1 MKSVKNKQSGASP
14 FFGSLKVCL
23 AACMMLLMTQTAQA
37 ESFNFNMRDGD
48 ISTLVDTVSKVTG
61 KNFVLDGNLNLG
73 EQKITV
79 ISNNLVDTNDI
90 YDMFLSVLQVH
101 GLSAVEAGKITKVIP
116 SNKSKYQSTPFFSG
130 EALET
135 ELAKLKSDELIT
147 ATVKVKHIP
156 VAQLVPI
163 LRPMISPVGHL
174 QGYTPSNSLLVSDSA
189 SNVMKVAEIAKSLDQ
204 PEKNDMEL
212 VAIEYALAADV
223 AAVIQGLNEGSQKA
237 EYLRF
242 KLSVDERTNS
252 LLIQGSDS
260 TREHLK
266 EIIRGLDQ
274 EREEPTEESEASES
288 EM

>member
-14 FFGSLKVCL
+14 FFGSLRVCL

-79 ISNNLVDTNDI
+79 ISNNLVDTDDL
-90 YDMFLSVLQVH
+90 YDMFLSVMSVH
-101 GLSAVEAGKITKVIP
+101 GMAVVEAGKITKVIP
-116 SNKSKYQSTPFFSG
+116 SNKSKYQSTPFSTGAAFES
-130 EALET
+130 ESK
-135 ELAKLKSDELIT
+135 KLNSDELIT
-147 ATVKVKHIP
+147 VAISVKHVP

-163 LRPMISPVGHL
+163 LRPMVAPTGHL
-174 QGYTPSNSLLVSDSA
+174 QGYTPSNTALISGSA
-189 SNVMKVAEIAKSLDQ
+189 ANVIKISEIIKSLDQ
-204 PEKNDMEL
+204 PEKNDMEIFY
-212 VAIEYALAADV
+212 VRYAMAADV
-223 AAVIQGLNEGSQKA
+223 AAVLQGMDDPKKSKPVE
-237 EYLRF
+237 F
-242 KLSVDERTNS
+242 KISVDPRTNS
-252 LLIQGSDS
+252 LLIRGSET

-274 EREEPTEESEASES
+274 KLEETVEKSGASES